1 MSQNDLTIANQGF
14 ASFRTDL
21 NSALQALGS
30 TNSGTSAPSTT
41 FANQLFYDTTN
52 NILKIRN
59 EDNDAFISLFTLD
72 QTNDNIESL
81 TVNGLITS
89 TTLNV
94 TGAITS
100 SAGATITTAD
110 NSTQLTLVSTDTDAS
125 VGPSLNLS
133 RDNSSAADNDLI
145 GNIQFNADDDGNN
158 QTKYSEIFCKIAD
171 ASNGS
176 EDGRL
181 HFNVLDGGSNREF
194 MRMSGSEGIVI
205 NEEGDADL
213 DFRVESDASGYG
225 LFLDAGSGHVGIHAV
240 PTTTSSV
247 YKGIQTGLGGTLL
260 GRTDDT
266 PLYLSSNVTYTDNWK
281 YLANTT
287 GSQIALGTN
296 IRFYGIASGT
306 AGNTATLVERATITN
321 TGLFQIHTE
330 QASSYALD
338 IRHEG
343 NTVNAFGIYLQIGS
357 DNATGTNYAMNIS
370 DGDGTNQGF
379 ITFSSGTVT
388 YGAFTAHHQVIIP
401 DADNDQ
407 NSTDNAYPYGT
418 LLEITNLS
426 YTQKNGAN
434 SERGILYNVQKSSS
448 AKSKAVIGAYGS
460 SMNGATQKKD
470 ADDDSNNT
478 NYTNLHQALVL
489 GDGHILCNNEN
500 GNIAIGD
507 YICTSS
513 TSGEGMKAT
522 SICTTIGIARE
533 AVTFSNSTAKLVA
546 VEYGY
551 RQFIPEDL
559 EARITALEG

>member
-1 MSQNDLTIANQGF
+1 DGTEIDLSTGDLTLDIAGDLIIDHDGGDIILKDGGTEYGNIANSSSDLQIVSIVSDKDIIFRGNDGG
-14 ASFRTDL
+14 SFINAVTIDMSDGGTAIFNNDIDQPNANSFIKGSGHNVVQTDA
-21 NSALQALGS
+21 N
-30 TNSGTSAPSTT
+30 TT
-41 FANQLFYDTTN
+41 YFYGAANGIQLR
-52 NILKIRN
+52 K
-59 EDNDAFISLFTLD
+59 
-72 QTNDNIESL
+72 
-81 TVNGLITS
+81 
-89 TTLNV
+89 
-94 TGAITS
+94 
-100 SAGATITTAD
+100 AD
-110 NSTQLTLVSTDTDAS
+110 NSYYN
-125 VGPSLNLS
+125 SLFS
-133 RDNSSAADNDLI
+133 
-145 GNIQFNADDDGNN
+145 DDGSVVFNEN
-158 QTKYSEIFCKIAD
+158 GND
-171 ASNGS
+171 A
-176 EDGRL
+176 
-181 HFNVLDGGSNREF
+181 
-194 MRMSGSEGIVI
+194 
-205 NEEGDADL
+205 

-225 LFLDAGSGHVGIHAV
+225 LFLDGGSGHVGIHAV

-247 YKGIQTGLGGTLL
+247 YKGIQTGLGGTIL

-287 GSQIALGTN
+287 GTQIALGTN

-470 ADDDSNNT
+470 ADDDSNST

-551 RQFIPEDL
+551 RQFVPEDL
-559 EARITALEG
+559 EARITALEGA